1 MPNYFGLAD
10 QINKL
15 SDRVAGLGSD
25 RMAHEE
31 RMAGL
36 GLTGVQLDNQRTAV
50 QGQRQSE
57 LAKMEYEKYLD
68 EPITVGSAIST
79 SKRSA
84 QEKRQMMETLKPFL
98 NEPTTRRGFFERVN
112 SAREQAMEAQKMKA
126 TEEYRKKQLQL
137 DRDQIRSAEKIAGM
151 RTSAA
156 SDNRPNIQK
165 EVEYIASVLGINQQ
179 DALKK
184 YQSDKALPERIRLYN
199 NELELLRK
207 DDKFQYDLTEQQKE
221 QKINEL
227 RSRYKID
234 EISGKQEQQSKW
246 GNRPDG
252 SPKGDGFLGV
262 LKRPDG
268 NVSTEISIGVQI
280 GGKETEIPTL
290 VPSLSQKEIDHMLS
304 GGDLKGEIGQ
314 SIVRKAVEH
323 AKQRIAQ
330 GKSPF
335 AQKGEYGLSRDQAI
349 EYMRQANGDR
359 TKAEEMAR
367 NDGYAF

>member
-137 DRDQIRSAEKIAGM
+137 DRDQIKSAEKIAGM
-151 RTSAA
+151 RTSG
-156 SDNRPNIQK
+156 DTGKPTD
-165 EVEYIASVLGINQQ
+165 VMNQMKLQAWQ
-179 DALKK
+179 D
-184 YQSDKALPERIRLYN
+184 Y
-199 NELELLRK
+199 
-207 DDKFQYDLTEQQKE
+207 
-221 QKINEL
+221 
-227 RSRYKID
+227 
-234 EISGKQEQQSKW
+234 
-246 GNRPDG
+246 
-252 SPKGDGFLGV
+252 
-262 LKRPDG
+262 
-268 NVSTEISIGVQI
+268 
-280 GGKETEIPTL
+280 
-290 VPSLSQKEIDHMLS
+290 M
-304 GGDLKGEIGQ
+304 
-314 SIVRKAVEH
+314 
-323 AKQRIAQ
+323 Q
-330 GKSPF
+330 GKSTPQQQDMIGINKDPYLTQA
-335 AQKGEYGLSRDQAI
+335 AQIVSQDFDTLEQGPEAIVKKVGAIADQLRVNRQQNPAETKQPQMELTREKAI
-349 EYMRQANGDR
+349 EYLRKTNGDR
-359 TKAEEMAR
+359 DKAKQLASQ
-367 NDGYAF
+367 DGYQF